1 LEVAIMTAL
10 PLSPAR
16 TYPQA
21 ELDALDD
28 AALVELARHR
38 NELAVRTLT
47 RRYNR
52 RLFRLARS
60 VLRND
65 AEAEDV
71 VQESWVRAFAALD
84 GFRGDAAFATWITRI
99 ALNEALGRKRRQ
111 RPTVDWETY
120 SENKREAEIIQF
132 PVSAMTGDPERTMAR
147 SEIREVLER
156 SIDELPETFRGVFVA
171 RIVEGMSVEETAE
184 LFGLKPETV
193 KTRLHRARNLLRNA
207 LDRRFGS
214 ALTETFPFDGAL
226 CERMTDRVIA
236 RLKQMR

>member
-1 LEVAIMTAL
+1 MTIR
-10 PLSPAR
+10 PLSPAKV
-16 TYPQA
+16 YSQA
-21 ELDALDD
+21 ELDALGDEG
-28 AALVELARHR
+28 LVELARGR

-52 RLFRLARS
+52 RLFRIARS

-84 GFRGDAAFATWITRI
+84 GFRGDSAFATWLTRI
-99 ALNEALGRKRRQ
+99 AINEALGRKRRQ

-147 SEIREVLER
+147 SEIRQVLER
-156 SIDELPETFRGVFVA
+156 SIVVLPETFRGVFVA
-171 RIVEGMSVEETAE
+171 RIVEGMSVEETAA
-184 LFGLKPETV
+184 LFRLKPETV
-193 KTRLHRARNLLRNA
+193 KTRLHRARNLLRDA
-207 LDRRFGS
+207 LDRQLGS

-226 CERMTDRVIA
+226 CERMTNRVVE
-236 RLKQMR
+236 RLKQFP

>member
-1 LEVAIMTAL
+1 MTAL
-10 PLSPAR
+10 PLSPGR
-16 TYPQA
+16 TYTQA

-28 AALVELARHR
+28 AALGDLARR
-38 NELAVRTLT
+38 RSELAVRALT

-52 RLFRLARS
+52 RLFRIARS
-60 VLRND
+60 VLRDD

-71 VQESWVRAFAALD
+71 VQESWVRAIAGLD
-84 GFRGDAAFATWITRI
+84 GFRGESAFATWLTRI
-99 ALNEALGRKRRQ
+99 AINEALGRKRRQ
-111 RPTVDWETY
+111 RPAVNWETY
-120 SENKREAEIIQF
+120 GENKREAEIIQF

-171 RIVEGMSVEETAE
+171 RIVVGRSVEETAE

-193 KTRLHRARNLLRNA
+193 KTRLHRARMLLRDA
-207 LDRRFGS
+207 LDRQLGS

-226 CERMTDRVIA
+226 CERMTERVIQW
-236 RLKQMR
+236 LKQLA

>member
-1 LEVAIMTAL
+1 MPVL
-10 PLSPAR
+10 PLSPIGAHS
-16 TYPQA
+16 QA

-28 AALVELARHR
+28 TALVELARQR

-52 RLFRLARS
+52 RLFRLTRS
-60 VLRND
+60 ILHNN

-71 VQESWVRAFAALD
+71 VQETWVRAFAGLD
-84 GFRGDAAFATWITRI
+84 GFRREAAFATWLTRI
-99 ALNEALGRKRRQ
+99 AINEALGRKRRQ
-111 RPTVDWETY
+111 RPTIDWETY

-171 RIVEGMSVEETAE
+171 RLVEGMSVEETAE

-193 KTRLHRARNLLRNA
+193 KTRLHRARTLLRDA
-207 LDRRFGS
+207 LDRQLGS
-214 ALTETFPFDGAL
+214 ALTETFPFDGAF
-226 CERMTDRVIA
+226 CERMTERVIQ
-236 RLKQMR
+236 RLKQLP